1 MEENNRNSTPIE
13 EIESSIGSLSLD
25 RSDSNHGNGDQ
36 STIIEDAQFWQ
47 EDRYEDNMDPNFG
60 NARGEP
66 EGDGPPPYPGNA
78 QGAQAQNGQQD
89 NLIRMIE
96 GIILAQQNQVDANVR
111 FHEAHQAQLEAN
123 QRFQEAHNALGND
136 IRNLAQVVEN
146 MNQNLAQ
153 GGRFQAGTG
162 TFKPSMFRS
171 LDMKAVN
178 KDNKLLSEEFMNW
191 QMNIYRVLRAN
202 PSAANLPIQRLTAL
216 ILAGIGEKAE
226 RRLTGLGHNPTF
238 NSLEEFF
245 EKMKSIFCS
254 STVQTDAELQF
265 NKAKQK
271 SDEDINSWHSRCQL
285 YYRLAFPTQ
294 DYWNLLL
301 KKFLKGMLDRKLAR
315 KTFERIS
322 IRPGGWQALCNEDGY
337 EACLRITL
345 DCQALTGFESQLFDE
360 MVTSVKSYEKSRN
373 DTAVPMDTSFVQNK
387 TYHRGQRSTR
397 NTTANVNSQANGHR
411 RSNSTFTPGPNPPA
425 GAQKKL
431 QQQARNQK
439 SQSQPLDMS
448 KSKCFKCDNVGH
460 WARDCTV
467 GTKGS
472 VSSTV
477 TNVVPDKHDWKD
489 SNIVSTVSNSD
500 KSHYDYTRA
509 NHLWPKLTDAHPNS
523 NSKLFEPHP
532 QPKL

>member
-123 QRFQEAHNALGND
+123 QRFQDAHNALGND

-146 MNQNLAQ
+146 MNQNMAH
-153 GGRFQAGTG
+153 GGRIQPGAG

-191 QMNIYRVLRAN
+191 QMNIYRVLKAN

-245 EKMKSIFCS
+245 DKLQSIFCS
-254 STVQTDAELQF
+254 STVKFDAEEQF
-265 NKAKQK
+265 NKAKQYP
-271 SDEDINSWHSRCQL
+271 SEDLNSWHSRCLL
-285 YYRLAFPTQ
+285 YFRLAFPTQ
-294 DYWNLLL
+294 DYWNILL
-301 KKFLKGMLDRKLAR
+301 KKFFGGMSNRKLAS
-315 KTFERIS
+315 KTCDHIFQ
-322 IRPGGWQALCNEDGY
+322 RPGGWEALLSLEGY
-337 EACLRITL
+337 ELCLS
-345 DCQALTGFESQLFDE
+345 LTIRDEASEGFKNSFLGDKPSSF
-360 MVTSVKSYEKSRN
+360 KSYEKTETS
-373 DTAVPMDTSFVQNK
+373 VPMDTSSVQNR
-387 TYHRGQRSTR
+387 TYPKGQGHRSSR
-397 NTTANVNSQANGHR
+397 NTTAYVNQRQGPSNPGRQPP
-411 RSNSTFTPGPNPPA
+411 SNSNGNNPPA
-425 GAQKKL
+425 GMQKKL
-431 QQQARNQK
+431 QAQAR
-439 SQSQPLDMS
+439 SQRTPKTDRSQD
-448 KSKCFKCDNVGH
+448 KCLKCGQIGH
-460 WARDCTV
+460 WARDCTT
-467 GTKGS
+467 GAANES
-472 VSSTV
+472 VNAAVTTIVPETQNWSDTSIISS
-477 TNVVPDKHDWKD
+477 
-489 SNIVSTVSNSD
+489 VSNSS
-500 KSHYDYTRA
+500 KSSHSTEQYDFSRA
-509 NHLWPKLTDAHPNS
+509 QQLWPKTDRK
-523 NSKLFEPHP
+523 SKI
-532 QPKL
+532 